1 MKSKVINGL
10 LRFIFDMT
18 GTVVSFLV
26 VIGLVVAYAFYEGI
40 TAWLVAIGSVIV
52 GGIIFWAVQKC
63 SDKFT
68 VTKQK

>member
-10 LRFIFDMT
+10 LRFAFDII
-18 GTVVSFLV
+18 GTIVSFAV
-26 VIGLVVAYAFYEGI
+26 VVGLVVAYAFYEGI
-40 TAWLVAIGSVIV
+40 TAWLVAIGSIV
-52 GGIIFWAVQKC
+52 GGAIIFWVVQKY

>member
-10 LRFIFDMT
+10 LRFTFDMI
-18 GTVVSFLV
+18 GTIVSFAV
-26 VIGLVVAYAFYEGI
+26 VVGLVVAYAFYQGI
-40 TAWLVAIGSVIV
+40 TAWLVAIGSII
-52 GGIIFWAVQKC
+52 GGAILFWYVQKC